1 MVIDPLQELMLAL
14 EVVFD
19 GVDLDPDP
27 DQIGVEVFSETFMV
41 YTWGRLRPELQEALF
56 KAYAAY
62 TMILEGEEEDGEKEV

>member
-14 EVVFD
+14 EIVFD
-19 GVDLDPDP
+19 GIDLDPDP
-27 DQIGVEVFSETFMV
+27 DKIGVEVFSETFKI

-62 TMILEGEEEDGEKEV
+62 TMVLEGEEDDGEEE